1 MGDKQPHRAGC
12 VAAWTV
18 NAGERGVVEDPAAWL
33 EDWVTL
39 WQSELAGLVL
49 DREVQEAQL
58 RAIDAWAAQAREMAK
73 LWARALE
80 PQAHERGG
88 GPAAAAGATAAVAA
102 PDERDAR
109 IERLLARVDELERR
123 LARLEPP

>member
-1 MGDKQPHRAGC
+1 M
-12 VAAWTV
+12 
-18 NAGERGVVEDPAAWL
+18 EEDPAAWL

-58 RAIDAWAAQAREMAK
+58 QAIDAWAAQAREMAR

-80 PQAHERGG
+80 RRTLHGAT
-88 GPAAAAGATAAVAA
+88 GPAPAPGAAAAAAA
-102 PDERDAR
+102 PDERDSR

-123 LARLEPP
+123 LARLEPS